1 VRDHAER
8 EVCCQARTNDRRR
21 LQNRDAR
28 SRLRT
33 AIKKVRQ
40 AGSAEDA
47 RTAFRDAESLLDRLT
62 GKGIIHKN
70 AAARHKTRLSAHVS
84 KLETR

>member
-1 VRDHAER
+1 MPNVKSAAKR
-8 EVCCQARTNDRRR
+8 ARTNDRRR

-40 AGSAEDA
+40 AGSTEDA
-47 RTAFRDAESLLDRLT
+47 RSALRDAESLLDRLT
-62 GKGIIHKN
+62 GRGIIHKN
-70 AAARHKTRLSAHVS
+70 AAARHKARLSAHVS
-84 KLETR
+84 RLEAR

>member
-1 VRDHAER
+1 MPNVRSAAKR
-8 EVCCQARTNDRRR
+8 ARTNDRRR

-40 AGSAEDA
+40 ASSSEDA
-47 RTAFRDAESLLDRLT
+47 RSALRDAESLLDRLT
-62 GKGIIHKN
+62 SRGIIHKN
-70 AAARHKTRLSAHVS
+70 AAARHKSRLSAHVA

>member
-1 VRDHAER
+1 MPNVKSAAKR
-8 EVCCQARTNDRRR
+8 ARTNDRRR